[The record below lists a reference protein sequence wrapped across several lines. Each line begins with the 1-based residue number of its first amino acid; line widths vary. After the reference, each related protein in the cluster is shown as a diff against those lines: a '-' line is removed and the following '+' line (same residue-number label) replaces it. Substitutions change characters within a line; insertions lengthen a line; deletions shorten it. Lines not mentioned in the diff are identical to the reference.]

1 MHALLRG
8 TAAMKLRDKL
18 LPCVILKTTK
28 CSDTE
33 SSMKKFHNMLWN
45 SVKYWKTTAVN
56 IAFKLTNAGY
66 YKHYK
71 QFCVEK
77 LQQHCKCSPFQL
89 CLNATS
95 SAWKKYLG
103 ISIEPPIPKLFIY
116 LFTLFFYSSFYFF
129 SWEGSTVGGG
139 LNTLKGMERFQVS
152 REKEKSQRGMW
163 IIDQR
168 GERESGRESKGE
180 NDGDIKGVSKRVVN
194 RGKEKLIKEPS
205 HILEET
211 REIYRSEE
219 GWILFWKGNLDRKKH
234 ICKSHAS
241 VHASSNPSASPS
253 IYPSVPLSFHL
264 HPVFIVV
271 RSCCIRQRFI
281 FYWDGEL
288 L

>member
-18 LPCVILKTTK
+18 LPCVSLKTTK

-33 SSMKKFHNMLWN
+33 SSIKKN
-45 SVKYWKTTAVN
+45 SQHVLKFSQILKNTAVN
-56 IAFKLTNAGY
+56 IAFKLTKAGY
-66 YKHYK
+66 YASVMSKKRRKKHYK

-116 LFTLFFYSSFYFF
+116 LFALFFYSSFYFF

-152 REKEKSQRGMW
+152 REKEKSQRGM
-163 IIDQR
+163 
-168 GERESGRESKGE
+168 
-180 NDGDIKGVSKRVVN
+180 
-194 RGKEKLIKEPS
+194 
-205 HILEET
+205 
-211 REIYRSEE
+211 
-219 GWILFWKGNLDRKKH
+219 
-234 ICKSHAS
+234 
-241 VHASSNPSASPS
+241 
-253 IYPSVPLSFHL
+253 
-264 HPVFIVV
+264 
-271 RSCCIRQRFI
+271 
-281 FYWDGEL
+281 
-288 L
+288 

>member
-1 MHALLRG
+1 
-8 TAAMKLRDKL
+8 MKFGQ
-18 LPCVILKTTK
+18 ILK
-28 CSDTE
+28 
-33 SSMKKFHNMLWN
+33 N
-45 SVKYWKTTAVN
+45 TAVN
-56 IAFKLTNAGY
+56 TAFKLTNAGY
-66 YKHYK
+66 YASVMSKKRKKKHFWQ

-180 NDGDIKGVSKRVVN
+180 NDGDIKGVSNRVVN
-194 RGKEKLIKEPS
+194 RGKEKLIKKPS

-219 GWILFWKGNLDRKKH
+219 GWILFSKGNLDRKKH
-234 ICKSHAS
+234 ICKSNAS